1 MAACASGNSTTLLGG
16 FFVRL
21 ATSYR
26 LSEWGQVWANRY
38 GGWGDQAY
46 SPRNDKGGGPA
57 VSAGAPPLS
66 VDYLSLVGLSV
77 FDSFIVQV
85 VLRRA
90 IVGATDHRFHTH
102 ILQFRYQT

>member
-26 LSEWGQVWANRY
+26 LSEWGKVRANRY
-38 GGWGDQAY
+38 GAGVTKRIPPQTTKEAA
-46 SPRNDKGGGPA
+46 RRFF
-57 VSAGAPPLS
+57 AGAPPLS